1 MSLLDKVRAWLRVM
15 QPTPKPKQIDKVE
28 KLVDLIESMAEL
40 SHIDPQHIVD
50 AMQKRLEVKQ
60 MKPTFDPDI
69 DAVVEQQGG
78 HFNV

>member
-1 MSLLDKVRAWLRVM
+1 MLDKVRAWLRVM

-40 SHIDPQHIVD
+40 SHIDPQQIVD

>member
-40 SHIDPQHIVD
+40 SHIDPQQIVD

-69 DAVVEQQGG
+69 DAVVEQQGA

>member
-1 MSLLDKVRAWLRVM
+1 MLDKVRAWLRVM

-40 SHIDPQHIVD
+40 SHIDPQQIVD

-69 DAVVEQQGG
+69 DAVVEQEGG

>member
-15 QPTPKPKQIDKVE
+15 QPKPQPKQIDKVE

-40 SHIDPQHIVD
+40 SHIDPQQIVD

>member
-40 SHIDPQHIVD
+40 SHIDPQQIVD

>member
-40 SHIDPQHIVD
+40 SHIDPQQIVD
-50 AMQKRLEVKQ
+50 AMQKRVEVKQ
-60 MKPTFDPDI
+60 MKPPFDPDI